1 MVAEG
6 DVKLISPKEFHKR
19 KTKQIIQRWQYGM
32 ITEQQ
37 MIDSM
42 MLMGWD
48 KDVILDILDGEGEEE

>member
-6 DVKLISPKEFHKR
+6 DVKLISPEEFHSR
-19 KTKQIIQRWQYGM
+19 KTHQILQRWEYGM

-42 MLMGWD
+42 MLMGYD
-48 KDVILDILDGEGEEE
+48 KDVILDILEGEGEEE

>member
-6 DVKLISPKEFHKR
+6 DVKLISPKEFHSR
-19 KTKQIIQRWQYGM
+19 KTHQILQRWEYGM

-42 MLMGWD
+42 TLMGYD